1 MSNFLRASPRLYG
14 VDNPSTNSHSKTK
27 QENNARVNDST
38 QPHNLN
44 KETHVRNIPDL
55 YVQLADAIDGTFLDL
70 LTLDIHVVC
79 MRHTNTQW
87 IAWCVSEFVKR
98 DPTHAGSSPH
108 QCDRTRRQDQRHIL
122 CNGICGG
129 LALALKY
136 SVVGRLQRVLD
147 LHASV

>member
-27 QENNARVNDST
+27 QENNARVNAST

-79 MRHTNTQW
+79 MRHTSTQW
-87 IAWCVSEFVKR
+87 IAWCVSEF
-98 DPTHAGSSPH
+98 GE
-108 QCDRTRRQDQRHIL
+108 RQARSTL
-122 CNGICGG
+122 M
-129 LALALKY
+129 LAHHHTNATVPGDKT
-136 SVVGRLQRVLD
+136 SVIYCAM
-147 LHASV
+147 ASVDDLLSLSNIPS